1 MSDRIAEEKLNQIR
15 QASDIVDV
23 ISEFVQ
29 LKKQGRNYIGLC
41 PFHNENSPSF
51 SVSVDKQVYH
61 CFGCGAGGNVFSF
74 LMQIEGLSF
83 QEAAVKLAKN
93 ANIDLG
99 TNISTLSK
107 PNHHS
112 NEAMQMIE
120 AHNLLRKF
128 YHHLLVNTKEGQH
141 ALEYLLERGFTSES
155 IGKFQIGYAL
165 DSWDF
170 DFKFLTNKNFQ
181 PALMEKAGLI
191 IKREQ
196 DGSYFDRFRDR
207 IMFPIFD
214 RNGET
219 IAFSGRSLGA
229 HKPKYLNSPETA
241 IFNKSKILYNYHL
254 ARPTMRKLQQAILFE
269 GFADVIAAD
278 RSGVEN
284 GIATM
289 GTSLTEEHVSILK
302 KNIQTVTLCYDSD
315 SAGIEAAFRAGNML
329 HNANLQVNVAIMP
342 DGMDPDE
349 YVKTYGEE
357 KFRNDIIHSSMTLM
371 SFKMLYY
378 RKGKN
383 LQNEGD
389 RLLYIEKVLQE
400 VSRLD
405 KAVEKDLYIRQL
417 ADEFNLSLEAL
428 KEQER
433 QYYSKS
439 SHQKEHHPNNSN
451 AIPKPP
457 VIPRNVERI
466 KPAFHNAE
474 RFLIAHMLRSIDVTY
489 KVQELMKGNTFNIDE
504 HQAIIT
510 YLYGFY
516 EQNHQPDLNAFLDY
530 INDEKLRRIVVD
542 IEMMPINEEIT
553 DQELNDY
560 IKQVLKYQKML
571 KIKEKEAEL
580 READRLKDITK
591 AVALLAEIQQIRKTL

>member
-1 MSDRIAEEKLNQIR
+1 MSDRIAEETLNQIR

-29 LKKQGRNYIGLC
+29 LKKQGRNYTGLC

-51 SVSVDKQVYH
+51 SVSVEKQVYH

-83 QEAAVKLAKN
+83 QEAAIKLAQN

-99 TNISTLSK
+99 MSISTLSK
-107 PNHHS
+107 PNTLS
-112 NEAMQMIE
+112 DEARQMIE

-141 ALEYLLERGFTSES
+141 ALEYLLERGFTSDS
-155 IGKFQIGYAL
+155 IDKFQIGYSL

-170 DFKFLTNKNFQ
+170 DVKFLTNKNFQ
-181 PALMEKAGLI
+181 PTLMEKAGLI

-196 DGSYFDRFRDR
+196 DGSYFDRFRNR

-219 IAFSGRSLGA
+219 IAFSGRALGA
-229 HKPKYLNSPETA
+229 QSPKYLNSPETA

-302 KNIQTVTLCYDSD
+302 KNVQTVTLCYDSD
-315 SAGIEAAFRAGNML
+315 SAGIEAAFRAGKML
-329 HNANLQVNVAIMP
+329 HDANLQVSVAVMP

-349 YVKTYGEE
+349 YVKSYGAE
-357 KFRNDIIHSSMTLM
+357 KFRQDIIHSSMTFM

-400 VSRLD
+400 ISRLE
-405 KAVEKDLYIRQL
+405 KAVEKDLYLRQL

-433 QYYSKS
+433 QYSKN
-439 SHQKEHHPNNSN
+439 SHQVQRHQN
-451 AIPKPP
+451 PP
-457 VIPRNVERI
+457 VQNPSVIPRKVERI
-466 KPAFHNAE
+466 KPAYHNAE
-474 RFLIAHMLRSIDVTY
+474 RFLIAHMLRDIDVTY
-489 KVQELMKGNTFNIDE
+489 KVQELMEGKAFNIDE

-516 EQNHQPDLNAFLDY
+516 EKNHQPDFNSFLDY
-530 INDEKLRRIVVD
+530 IHDEKLRRIVVD
-542 IEMMPINEEIT
+542 IEMMPINEEIS

-560 IKQVLKYQKML
+560 IKQVLKYQKVL

-580 READRLKDITK
+580 READRQKDIQK